1 MLSLGSA
8 DGIVETMAARKIK
21 LATDKQKKRYADYL
35 AEGEEIV
42 AAFGIGNRY
51 FWVNALT
58 LAPLSLVL
66 VGLPFFLKL
75 VHLKHS
81 KTYILTDRRVLVKD
95 GVLSVKIT
103 SAPYDKITHLTVQED
118 FLTKLSY
125 GIGDI
130 IIHTAGPTPVEI
142 DLIKVQ
148 NPMRVKNLIEELIVK
163 ERSLLGVRE
172 SDPLVK
178 PII

>member
-1 MLSLGSA
+1 MEA
-8 DGIVETMAARKIK
+8 VAAKKIR
-21 LATDKQKKRYADYL
+21 LATDRQKKKYADYL
-35 AEGEEIV
+35 AEGEEVV

-51 FWVNALT
+51 FWINALT

-66 VGLPFFLKL
+66 IGLPFFLKL
-75 VHLKHS
+75 IHLKHS

-95 GVLSVKIT
+95 GVFSVKIT

-130 IIHTAGPTPVEI
+130 TIHTAGPTPVEI

-148 NPMRVKNLIEELIVK
+148 HPMRVKNLIEELIVK
-163 ERSLLGVRE
+163 ERSLLGVSE
-172 SDPLVK
+172 ASPLVK
-178 PII
+178 PIL